1 MIAPGQYY
9 SPAQRDLTER
19 ERTILQAVVHLYILG
34 GVPVGSRVLSSFLM
48 RTMPLS
54 PATIRNTMADLE
66 MMGYIT
72 HPHTSAGRMPTDLGY
87 RFYVD
92 SLIESKPLAF
102 PAELQTADSAVA
114 DLLHAPR
121 ESVVKDATRIL
132 GSLSRHLAI
141 VQLPTVRQARV
152 RRVEIVALSSERFVV
167 IIDLDSE
174 HVRTVS
180 LETRTAVDSDSVQEI
195 ARYLNERLHGRPLSD
210 VTDILSV
217 ASATHLVEP
226 SLLRLFVDQIGNVND
241 SADGSTV
248 HVSGATNLLAQP
260 DNDSPERLRSI
271 IELIENEDVIVH
283 LLGSSAS
290 AEGVTVR
297 IGNEMPNVEL
307 RDYSLVTSTYRAG
320 AARGT
325 LGVIGPRRMDYGR
338 MITIVQL
345 MSGVLS
351 RTFGQNTP

>member
-1 MIAPGQYY
+1 MIAPGQYL
-9 SPAQRDLTER
+9 STPQRDLSER

-34 GVPVGSRVLSSFLM
+34 GMPVGSRVLSSFLS

-72 HPHTSAGRMPTDLGY
+72 HPHTSAGRLPTDLGY

-92 SLIESKPLAF
+92 SLIESQPLPF
-102 PAELQTADSAVA
+102 PAELQSADAAVA
-114 DLLHAPR
+114 DLLNTPR

-174 HVRTVS
+174 LVRTVS
-180 LETRTAVDSDSVQEI
+180 LETRTAVELESIQEI
-195 ARYLNERLHGRPLSD
+195 GRYLNERLHGRPLAD
-210 VTDILSV
+210 VTELLSEG
-217 ASATHLVEP
+217 ASPHAIES
-226 SLLRLFVDQIGNVND
+226 SLLRLFVDQIGSIDVTN
-241 SADGSTV
+241 DGSTV
-248 HVSGATNLLAQP
+248 HVSGATNLIAQP
-260 DNDSPERLRSI
+260 HHDSPERLRTI

-283 LLGSSAS
+283 LLGSSS
-290 AEGVTVR
+290 GTEGITVR

-320 AARGT
+320 TARGT

-338 MITIVQL
+338 MINIVQL

-351 RTFGQNTP
+351 RTFGQHTP